1 MVPRRGLEPPRLS
14 PLVPETSASTN
25 SATWARHRYGG
36 LPVRGQPGRVNCEGR
51 RARAP
56 RSWPFTRQRSR
67 NKERSSPGQELAM
80 TDPAWPLS
88 PQIVTVF
95 GGSGFI
101 GRAVVAVLARK
112 NFRIRVAVR
121 RPNLAGNVQPFGF
134 PGQIHPVQANL
145 RFPDSVTDAV
155 RGASVVINL
164 VGVLRQK
171 GRQSFTAVHAEGARR
186 VADAA
191 GAAGARLIHVSALG
205 ADPASRSAYARTKA
219 EAEAAVRAAVAGS
232 VAGGRVSELGG
243 PEVRTLRELVEYVLK
258 ITERRRLVLALS
270 PRFAGWQAVLTETL
284 DLLSLGLMPND
295 FVLTR
300 DQVALLQRDNV
311 VSAQAK
317 AEGRTLEGIG
327 IAPTAIEAIAPAYL
341 TRFRKTG
348 QFDMKREADFGA
360 AAPDDLAA
368 RSTGPGSGFRPG
380 EAAGPAAIRQRPA
393 A

>member
-1 MVPRRGLEPPRLS
+1 
-14 PLVPETSASTN
+14 
-25 SATWARHRYGG
+25 
-36 LPVRGQPGRVNCEGR
+36 
-51 RARAP
+51 
-56 RSWPFTRQRSR
+56 
-67 NKERSSPGQELAM
+67 M
-80 TDPAWPLS
+80 TDPASPLS
-88 PQIVTVF
+88 PQIATVF
-95 GGSGFI
+95 GGSGFL

-191 GAAGARLIHVSALG
+191 AAAGARLIHVSALG
-205 ADPASRSAYARTKA
+205 ADPASGSAYARTKA
-219 EAEAAVRAAVAGS
+219 EAEAAVRAVVPDAVTFRPSVIFGPGDGFFNRFGSLARMLPVLPLAGAETRFQPVYVGDVAEAIARAVAGS
-232 VAGGRVSELGG
+232 VAGGRVYELGG

-270 PRFAGWQAVLTETL
+270 QRFAGWQAVLTETL

-311 VSAQAK
+311 ISAEAE
-317 AEGRTLEGIG
+317 AEGRTLAGIG

-360 AAPDDLAA
+360 VTPDDLAP
-368 RSTGPGSGFRPG
+368 RSTGPGSVFRPG
-380 EAAGPAAIRQRPA
+380 EAAGPAAIGQRPA

>member
-1 MVPRRGLEPPRLS
+1 
-14 PLVPETSASTN
+14 
-25 SATWARHRYGG
+25 
-36 LPVRGQPGRVNCEGR
+36 
-51 RARAP
+51 
-56 RSWPFTRQRSR
+56 
-67 NKERSSPGQELAM
+67 M

-134 PGQIHPVQANL
+134 PGQIHPVQASL

-191 GAAGARLIHVSALG
+191 AAAGAAAAAAAAGARLIHVSALG

-219 EAEAAVRAAVAGS
+219 EAEAAVRAAVPEAVILRPSVVFGPGDGFFNRSASLARILLVLPLAAAETGFQPVYVGDVAEAIARAVAGS
-232 VAGGRVSELGG
+232 VAGGRIYELGG
-243 PEVRTLRELVEYVLK
+243 PEVRILRELVEYVLK
-258 ITERRRLVLALS
+258 IT
-270 PRFAGWQAVLTETL
+270 
-284 DLLSLGLMPND
+284 
-295 FVLTR
+295 
-300 DQVALLQRDNV
+300 
-311 VSAQAK
+311 
-317 AEGRTLEGIG
+317 
-327 IAPTAIEAIAPAYL
+327 
-341 TRFRKTG
+341 
-348 QFDMKREADFGA
+348 
-360 AAPDDLAA
+360 
-368 RSTGPGSGFRPG
+368 
-380 EAAGPAAIRQRPA
+380 
-393 A
+393 

>member
-1 MVPRRGLEPPRLS
+1 
-14 PLVPETSASTN
+14 
-25 SATWARHRYGG
+25 
-36 LPVRGQPGRVNCEGR
+36 
-51 RARAP
+51 
-56 RSWPFTRQRSR
+56 
-67 NKERSSPGQELAM
+67 M

-191 GAAGARLIHVSALG
+191 AAAGARLIHVSALG
-205 ADPASRSAYARTKA
+205 A
-219 EAEAAVRAAVAGS
+219 EAAVRAAVPEAVILRPSVVFGPGDGFFNRFGSLARMLPVLPLAGAETRFQPVYVGDVAEAIARAVAGS

-311 VSAQAK
+311 VSAEAK

-348 QFDMKREADFGA
+348 QFDLKREADFGA
-360 AAPDDLAA
+360 GAPDDLAA
-368 RSTGPGSGFRPG
+368 RSTGPSSGFRPG
-380 EAAGPAAIRQRPA
+380 EAVGPAAIGQRPA